1 MRHVCALLLFAS
13 TLSVPAFAE
22 GTSRG
27 EIFVGYSYLSAD
39 TNGLTSRQNIP
50 YGINVSFVGNVNQW
64 VGAETNAAAYYKK
77 ISGVDL
83 YDYSLVFGPRIHYKW
98 SFVHLLVG
106 MDDLAAR
113 AGGLKANQASPAAVV
128 GGGAM
133 FSVYRHI
140 GVEGSGDYAFSHH
153 NIVGGPG
160 VTQNNFRVAAG
171 IVFMFGH
178 TGATADQKAQPL
190 PSHSQTPTHIIGAGM
205 RIPALGIMV
214 FSGRNGGAEITEI
227 GARSVAESAGI
238 HVGDVI
244 NAVDGKPVKTPT
256 ELAAAFS
263 GIAPGSKVRIGYMVR
278 GQWQTETVVILGG
291 S

>member
-1 MRHVCALLLFAS
+1 
-13 TLSVPAFAE
+13 
-22 GTSRG
+22 
-27 EIFVGYSYLSAD
+27 
-39 TNGLTSRQNIP
+39 
-50 YGINVSFVGNVNQW
+50 
-64 VGAETNAAAYYKK
+64 
-77 ISGVDL
+77 
-83 YDYSLVFGPRIHYKW
+83 
-98 SFVHLLVG
+98 
-106 MDDLAAR
+106 
-113 AGGLKANQASPAAVV
+113 
-128 GGGAM
+128 
-133 FSVYRHI
+133 
-140 GVEGSGDYAFSHH
+140 
-153 NIVGGPG
+153 
-160 VTQNNFRVAAG
+160 
-171 IVFMFGH
+171 
-178 TGATADQKAQPL
+178 
-190 PSHSQTPTHIIGAGM
+190 M